1 VNLRHKINIYAG
13 LEQLSAGLAAYVAH
27 LAAKASLAHGRFH
40 VALSGGSILDIIA
53 PVLSSNPLHE
63 RIDWS
68 TWYVFWADERW
79 VPLSSPDSNYGV
91 AKSLLFNN
99 LPIPSGQIYTLDNSH
114 SPGETAR
121 AYEFAL
127 EKIFQVESKQIPR
140 FDLILL
146 GVGEDG
152 HTASLF
158 PGHPA
163 LKEARRCVVPIL
175 NAPKPPPVRIT
186 MTLPLINHACNV
198 IFVAAGSAKI
208 NIISEVLNSKEEQP
222 KLPVQMV
229 KPSNGQLHWFID
241 RAAAERAS
249 IHPSFIVKEVPEGE
263 EGNGLS

>member
-1 VNLRHKINIYAG
+1 MG
-13 LEQLSAGLAAYVAH
+13 LGPKVIIFSDRKQLSEGLSEYLAH

-40 VALSGGSILDIIA
+40 VALSGGSLLEIIA
-53 PVLSSNPLHE
+53 PSLCSNPFRD

-68 TWYVFWADERW
+68 AWYVFWADERW

-99 LPIPSGQIYTLDNSH
+99 LPIPGGQIYALDNSH
-114 SPGETAR
+114 SPDETAR
-121 AYEFAL
+121 ASEVAL
-127 EKIFQVESKQIPR
+127 KKILQVESRQIPR

-158 PGHPA
+158 PGHPV
-163 LKEARRCVVPIL
+163 LKEARRWMVPIL

-186 MTLPLINHACNV
+186 MTLPVINHASNV
-198 IFVAAGSAKI
+198 IFVAAGSAKA
-208 NIISEVLNSKEEQP
+208 NIISEVLNSNEEQP
-222 KLPVQMV
+222 KFPVQTV

-241 RAAAERAS
+241 QAAAERAY
-249 IHPSFIVKEVPEGE
+249 IHPSFIIKEVPIG
-263 EGNGLS
+263 